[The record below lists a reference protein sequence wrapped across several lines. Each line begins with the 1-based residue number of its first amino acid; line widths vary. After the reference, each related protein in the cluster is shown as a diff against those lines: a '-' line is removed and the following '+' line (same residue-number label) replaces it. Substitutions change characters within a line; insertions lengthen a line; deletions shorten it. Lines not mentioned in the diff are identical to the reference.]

1 MLGEKK
7 LKEIAKKVLSL
18 SGADETEV
26 LLFVTN
32 HGLTRFANSQIHQN
46 VASEDLGVS
55 VRVAKGKR
63 VGVASGNSFQS
74 MALAD
79 VVRRA
84 EELARL
90 QKEDPCF
97 KSLPKPQKIPRVE
110 KLVHQISPE
119 ERAKAVATIIKK
131 AKAKKIIA
139 SGAFDSV
146 ISEIAVANSWGLWG
160 YHAGSLSDLST
171 ILQGEDSSGFASQ
184 LGRKASEIKAEE
196 VADQAIE
203 KVMRGKEPRA
213 LKPAEMEVILEPQA
227 VSEMLAFFAWLGPN
241 ARIYHEEAS
250 HFSGRLGETVFSEKV
265 TIVDDPLDP
274 EGIPMP
280 FDFEGVPKR
289 RLEII
294 KEGVLRNLVYDSY
307 HAGKYGEENTGHGLP
322 APNTEGPIPL
332 HLRLEPGEKSLEEM
346 IKGVKKGILVSRLWY
361 VRTLNPRYLT
371 ITGMTRDGT
380 FLIEN
385 GQVVGG
391 VKNLRFN
398 QSIPEAL
405 QNVVEIGKKLT
416 TLTSLEMEFG
426 ANRLPALRIGN
437 WHFTSGTEF

>member
-1 MLGEKK
+1 
-7 LKEIAKKVLSL
+7 
-18 SGADETEV
+18 
-26 LLFVTN
+26 
-32 HGLTRFANSQIHQN
+32 
-46 VASEDLGVS
+46 
-55 VRVAKGKR
+55 
-63 VGVASGNSFQS
+63 
-74 MALAD
+74 
-79 VVRRA
+79 
-84 EELARL
+84 
-90 QKEDPCF
+90 
-97 KSLPKPQKIPRVE
+97 
-110 KLVHQISPE
+110 
-119 ERAKAVATIIKK
+119 
-131 AKAKKIIA
+131 
-139 SGAFDSV
+139 
-146 ISEIAVANSWGLWG
+146 
-160 YHAGSLSDLST
+160 
-171 ILQGEDSSGFASQ
+171 
-184 LGRKASEIKAEE
+184 
-196 VADQAIE
+196 
-203 KVMRGKEPRA
+203 
-213 LKPAEMEVILEPQA
+213 LEPQA